1 MSPEKTSLDQ
11 LRIDRSE
18 TGDERPRRGLWMA
31 AGLLLL
37 LALIVGWWATRPSVA
52 EVRTAAVRERR
63 LDDGGGGTVLN
74 ASGYVTARRQATVS
88 SKVTG
93 KVTEVLIE
101 EGMEVAE
108 GQVLARLDVT
118 NVRAGLELAEAQ
130 LGAARSAVRET
141 EVRRDEADL
150 ELRRQ
155 ERLVAAKVASQ
166 EELDRARAERDALA
180 ARLDRQREE
189 VRVADRQLAVWRR
202 EVEDRTIRAPFDG
215 IVVAK
220 NAQPGEMISPISA
233 GGGFTRTGIG
243 TVVDMTSLEIEVDVN
258 EAYINRVRSDQ
269 PVSATLDAYPDWRI
283 ACHVIAVIPAADRQ
297 KATVEVRIGFEE
309 LDPRILPDMGVKV
322 EFLERPVDADAG
334 PRPAVL
340 LVPGAA
346 VLARDGKDVVMVVD
360 GGTAERRAVSV
371 GAQFGD
377 DLQVLSGLSAGE
389 RVVIE
394 GGDGLTD
401 GTPVKESDS

>member
-1 MSPEKTSLDQ
+1 MSPDKATLDQ

-18 TGDERPRRGLWMA
+18 ADAGRPRRGLWLA

-37 LALIVGWWATRPSVA
+37 FAVVIGWWTTRPSVA

-63 LDDGGGGTVLN
+63 VDEGGGTVLN

-93 KVTEVLIE
+93 KVTELLIE

-108 GQVLARLDVT
+108 GQILARLDASNIRT
-118 NVRAGLELAEAQ
+118 TLELARAQ
-130 LGAARSAVRET
+130 LSAARSAVRET
-141 EVRRDEADL
+141 EVRRDEADV

-155 ERLVAAKVASQ
+155 ERLVAAQIASQ
-166 EELDRARAERDALA
+166 EALDRARAERDALV
-180 ARLDRQREE
+180 ARAERLREDA
-189 VRVADRQLAVWRR
+189 VVAERQLAVWHG
-202 EVEDRTIRAPFDG
+202 ELEDRTIRAPFSG

-243 TVVDMTSLEIEVDVN
+243 TLVDMSSLEIEVDVN
-258 EAYINRVRSDQ
+258 EAYINRVRADQ
-269 PVSATLDAYPDWRI
+269 PVVATLDAYPDWRVH
-283 ACHVIAVIPAADRQ
+283 CHVIAIIPTADRQ
-297 KATVEVRIGFEE
+297 KATVQVRIGFEE

-322 EFLERPVDADAG
+322 EFRETGADSG

-340 LVPGAA
+340 LVPAAA
-346 VLARDGKDVVMVVD
+346 VLAREGKDVVMVV
-360 GGTAERRAVSV
+360 GSGTAERRAVSV

-377 DLQVLSGLSAGE
+377 DIQILAGLNAGE

-394 GGDGLTD
+394 GGDGLED
-401 GTPVKESDS
+401 GSRVKESGS